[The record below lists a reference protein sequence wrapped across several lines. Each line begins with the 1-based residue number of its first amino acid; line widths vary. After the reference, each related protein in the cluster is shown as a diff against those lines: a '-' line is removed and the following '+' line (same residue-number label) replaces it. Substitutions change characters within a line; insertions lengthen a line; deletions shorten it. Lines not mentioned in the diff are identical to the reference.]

1 MSLREQRRS
10 TVDRQT
16 QGWQAKIKDEFSSW
30 GLAWGYENNPSRL
43 LLHLIIN
50 SIYARVATYHIVG
63 ARLSAELTAND
74 EKPVP
79 MMRVELGI

>member
-1 MSLREQRRS
+1 VAGQN
-10 TVDRQT
+10 
-16 QGWQAKIKDEFSSW
+16 KDEFSSW
-30 GLAWGYENNPSRL
+30 GLAWGYENNPPRL
-43 LLHLIIN
+43 LLHLY
-50 SIYARVATYHIVG
+50 SKQVG

>member
-30 GLAWGYENNPSRL
+30 GLAWGYENSPPRL

-50 SIYARVATYHIVG
+50 SIYARVATYHNNSRGTFV
-63 ARLSAELTAND
+63 R
-74 EKPVP
+74 
-79 MMRVELGI
+79 GIDRYAKKKNVS